1 MLPKHKSIIVLE
13 ALLEEQPVKFPDDD
27 HTYMF
32 LNGVFGVTATRT
44 NTAKLGE
51 EEAVLLGVDMN
62 LSTFIRLCETIP
74 DEKVFILGS
83 ETVLRRTNK
92 ARAEKRKVGTNE
104 S

>member
-32 LNGVFGVTATRT
+32 LDGIFGVTAVRT
-44 NTAKLGE
+44 NTAKPGVS
-51 EEAVLLGVDMN
+51 EAVLLGVDMN
-62 LSTFIRLCETIP
+62 LSHFIKLCEEIP
-74 DEKVFILGS
+74 DEKVLILGS
-83 ETVLRRTNK
+83 ETILRRINK
-92 ARAEKRKVGTNE
+92 ARAEKRRVGTDE